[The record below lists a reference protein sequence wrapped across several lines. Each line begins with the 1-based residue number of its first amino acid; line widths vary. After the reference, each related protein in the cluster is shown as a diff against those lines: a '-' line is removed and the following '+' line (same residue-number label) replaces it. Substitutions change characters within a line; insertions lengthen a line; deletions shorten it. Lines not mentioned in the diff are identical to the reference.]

1 MINAYTVIGQP
12 IAHSLSPMIHALFGE
27 LTQRRIS
34 YTRTEGTPETFAD
47 IVRQWQQEGGRGCNV
62 TAPFKEQA
70 VEVCTHLALSA
81 ERAQSVNTIHM
92 HRDGRLVGHST
103 DGAGMLEDIEHNIR
117 FKVSGRRVLI
127 LGAGGAARGVLGPLL
142 DAEPAALHIANRT
155 VARAEGILKAFK
167 NDPAATVPMS
177 ASSYESLA
185 SEAPF
190 DLVINATSL
199 SLAGNLP
206 TLPDGLFCSQAL
218 AYDMMYSRI
227 DTVFMAW
234 ARGQGAEVSDGFGML
249 VEQAAEAFLVWEG
262 VRPKTRM
269 AWPRLLELLN
279 GN

>member
-27 LTQRRIS
+27 LTQRRIR

-47 IVRQWQQEGGRGCNV
+47 QVMQWQASGGRGCNV

-70 VEVCTHLALSA
+70 VGVCTHLALSA
-81 ERAQSVNTIHM
+81 ERAESVNTIHM
-92 HRDGRLVGHST
+92 HSDGRLVGHST
-103 DGAGMLEDIEHNIR
+103 DGAGMLRDIEHNIR
-117 FKVSGRRVLI
+117 FKVAGRRVLM

-142 DAEPAALHIANRT
+142 DAQPAAVHIANRT
-155 VARAEGILKAFK
+155 VARAEAIVEAFK
-167 NDPAATVPMS
+167 DDPASLPISV
-177 ASSYESLA
+177 SSYESL
-185 SEAPF
+185 SDEPPF
-190 DLVINATSL
+190 DLIINATSL

-206 TLPDGLFCSQAL
+206 ALPEGLFARDAL
-218 AYDMMYSRI
+218 AYDMMYSRH

-234 ARGQGAEVSDGFGML
+234 SRDQGAMVSDGFGML

-279 GN
+279 AN